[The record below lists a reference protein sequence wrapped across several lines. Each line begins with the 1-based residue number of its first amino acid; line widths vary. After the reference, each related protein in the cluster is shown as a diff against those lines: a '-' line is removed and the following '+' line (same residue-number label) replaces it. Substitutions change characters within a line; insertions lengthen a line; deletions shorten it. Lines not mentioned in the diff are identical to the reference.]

1 MSNGCG
7 FCGQQGHNV
16 DHCPE
21 RLEAYHGRPAD
32 QDLDLWVLGA
42 DGDVWHAAGS
52 FNGHEHACL
61 CGTDVETPLEWSTED
76 LRWAPDR
83 YADVPVCREC
93 VATLEGTRAETVPDD
108 VAFQTA
114 REIVTDGGEEVDRFT
129 DLPVP
134 DRFFL
139 QISSAEIDYRVED
152 WERDEIRFS
161 AQNVPG
167 GKFGFE
173 IAAAYSYAG
182 YDCKQHF
189 LLDVEGA
196 VALRKALGEAL
207 EARGYDPETG
217 EREIVTDGGQCVD
230 DTEAEAEALVE
241 LFNEAAADHS
251 PDLEWFAMGL
261 VHESMEKCFV
271 LEAQEYIDPD
281 GLDALRD
288 AGRTVRYI
296 EAYQKPPKDEVYCQI
311 EIPVHGDR
319 GRTLHTDTDDEDVQ
333 TDGGLEE
340 IFRRE
345 TIVATDDGIAV
356 GDAAVP
362 RSRTREG
369 GDN

>member
-108 VAFQTA
+108 VTFQTA
-114 REIVTDGGEEVDRFT
+114 REIVTDGGQCVGST
-129 DLPVP
+129 
-134 DRFFL
+134 
-139 QISSAEIDYRVED
+139 
-152 WERDEIRFS
+152 ERDGCPYCGDTSAPATSHYPPFCNLYHKEKFQDQIR
-161 AQNVPG
+161 Q
-167 GKFGFE
+167 
-173 IAAAYSYAG
+173 
-182 YDCKQHF
+182 Q
-189 LLDVEGA
+189 
-196 VALRKALGEAL
+196 
-207 EARGYDPETG
+207 
-217 EREIVTDGGQCVD
+217 
-230 DTEAEAEALVE
+230 
-241 LFNEAAADHS
+241 
-251 PDLEWFAMGL
+251 
-261 VHESMEKCFV
+261 
-271 LEAQEYIDPD
+271 
-281 GLDALRD
+281 D
-288 AGRTVRYI
+288 AGT
-296 EAYQKPPKDEVYCQI
+296 
-311 EIPVHGDR
+311 
-319 GRTLHTDTDDEDVQ
+319 DEDVQ